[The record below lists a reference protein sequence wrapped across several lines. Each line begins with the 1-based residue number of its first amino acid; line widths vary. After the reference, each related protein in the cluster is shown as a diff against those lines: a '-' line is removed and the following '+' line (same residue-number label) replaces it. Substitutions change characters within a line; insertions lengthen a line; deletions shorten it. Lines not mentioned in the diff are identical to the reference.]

1 MYQVLQI
8 KLLSCLFYRRKLFFP
23 RLKYEIMPQGVDCE
37 NSHLF
42 SLRTAM
48 GVARLHAVCQI
59 EMRNVKQDALH
70 VSNLART

>member
-1 MYQVLQI
+1 
-8 KLLSCLFYRRKLFFP
+8 
-23 RLKYEIMPQGVDCE
+23 MPQGVDCE

-59 EMRNVKQDALH
+59 EMGNVKQDALH
-70 VSNLART
+70 ESNLARTWSEVKAWSKIGGRLVW